1 MSVYVVDTNFFI
13 QAYRA
18 TYPLDVA
25 PSFWNKVK
33 QLADDGKIV
42 SIDKV
47 KSEIYQNNDALK
59 QWCVDNLPANF
70 FQDTTHVMAQYAQV
84 ANWVASRSNHYL
96 PHAVTEFLGADE
108 ADAHIVAYAL
118 ADVNNRIVVTQ
129 EISQPN
135 RINKVKIPEA
145 CNALNIQYLNM
156 IDMFR
161 RLGERF

>member
-1 MSVYVVDTNFFI
+1 M
-13 QAYRA
+13 A
-18 TYPLDVA
+18 TVA
-25 PSFWNKVK
+25 IVFRK
-33 QLADDGKIV
+33 QLANGGKIV

-47 KSEIYQNNDALK
+47 KSEIYRSNDALK
-59 QWCVDNLPANF
+59 QWCINNLPAAF
-70 FQDTTHVMAQYAQV
+70 FQDTTHVMAEYAQV

-96 PHAVTEFLGADE
+96 PKAVTEFLDADE

-118 ADVNNRIVVTQ
+118 ADAHNRVVVTQ

-145 CNALNIQYLNM
+145 CNALNIQYLNT
-156 IDMFR
+156 INMFR